1 MALHSFNEDVA
12 AKVGVNAAILYQ
24 NILFWCEKNKGE
36 KSEKHYHEGRYW
48 TFNSYPQFASYFKYL
63 SPKQVRTALE
73 LLVQEGYILAGNF
86 NDKLYDNTKW
96 YTLAPA
102 PQGNT
107 PAPQGRPSAP
117 QGRPIPDSKPDIK
130 PNTNTSSKD
139 DGDMDLFNRV
149 FWSKY
154 PKKVGKKAAFKSFK
168 AVMKQVDRGDVHYGE
183 FMTAFE
189 KYVDSMKGKDTQFVK
204 HLSTWLNGEHWT
216 DEV

>member
-1 MALHSFNEDVA
+1 MSHYMTALAMKQQGLKPATKIV
-12 AKVGVNAAILYQ
+12 LYWLADHHNGTTGLCIPSQ
-24 NILFWCEKNKGE
+24 KRLAELCEMTDR
-36 KSEKHYHEGRYW
+36 S
-48 TFNSYPQFASYFKYL
+48 
-63 SPKQVRTALE
+63 VRTHLDTLQTLGLIQVIE
-73 LLVQEGYILAGNF
+73 RKRDNGSQTSNEYKLLFDAQNLPTPMENISSPPMQNLP
-86 NDKLYDNTKW
+86 
-96 YTLAPA
+96 TLNLGINNLGKEP
-102 PQGNT
+102 
-107 PAPQGRPSAP
+107 
-117 QGRPIPDSKPDIK
+117 
-130 PNTNTSSKD
+130 NTSSKD